1 RLPEL
6 DLQYPYLTVSDF
18 LEPYLIRL
26 VYPINEE
33 KFFDG
38 YLSIEAG
45 DDNKSYL
52 LPLKP
57 KFFEFFNTD
66 DLLNSLPNKPTI
78 QITQINSSGVEV
90 ELKVPIAKKG
100 EFISFS
106 RVYKETSQSEISKP
120 DEENNKG
127 VIVEHQ
133 FGITLFP
140 FIRTEDKDLEAF
152 YRVQLIDRDIAGF
165 QKNSGY
171 NLTFFEN
178 KRLNPIE
185 IRA

>member
-1 RLPEL
+1 VKESDFTIVSTKYQGNLKPLVLQNEFAKPLKYANDQWKSTFKVPYLDNETVLEKRRLPEL

-66 DLLNSLPNKPTI
+66 D
-78 QITQINSSGVEV
+78 
-90 ELKVPIAKKG
+90 
-100 EFISFS
+100 
-106 RVYKETSQSEISKP
+106 
-120 DEENNKG
+120 
-127 VIVEHQ
+127 
-133 FGITLFP
+133 
-140 FIRTEDKDLEAF
+140 
-152 YRVQLIDRDIAGF
+152 
-165 QKNSGY
+165 
-171 NLTFFEN
+171 
-178 KRLNPIE
+178 
-185 IRA
+185 